1 MKTPARWGFIDW
13 ERGSITSPPAAE
25 TTYTASF
32 YLKREGDDL
41 SLIYVLRYL
50 PDPSGGQGFIYI
62 PGPGDPWYR
71 LNIGTIITGSS
82 DRWDPNGKWQYATAE
97 WDRVVRGALEAR
109 GHPAADPAAV
119 TVEGPAPEPAGGAD
133 AAPIFLPSR

>member
-1 MKTPARWGFIDW
+1 MKTPARSCLTLLISLTVLLLQSLLPRAVALAKSPPHLVTVTGARPAEPVEISDEASLVSFNPWTRGFIDW
-13 ERGSITSPPAAE
+13 ERGSVTSPPAAE

-71 LNIGTIITGSS
+71 RRTG
-82 DRWDPNGKWQYATAE
+82 A
-97 WDRVVRGALEAR
+97 
-109 GHPAADPAAV
+109 
-119 TVEGPAPEPAGGAD
+119 
-133 AAPIFLPSR
+133 